1 MWLLL
6 QGWFSKAWVYILGA
20 ATLVAGAIG
29 FIAYE
34 RHEGAVGV
42 RETDAKETSEAVQ
55 DKAEDQRVISDM
67 PVDAER
73 DSVLAQRDKLQSL
86 LQPK

>member
-1 MWLLL
+1 MWLLV
-6 QGWFSKAWVYILGA
+6 QGWFSKAWVYIAGA
-20 ATLVAGAIG
+20 AALVLGLLG

-42 RETDAKETSEAVQ
+42 REDDAKETSNAVA
-55 DKAEDQRVISDM
+55 DKAEDQRAVNNM

-73 DSVLAQRDKLQSL
+73 DSVLAQRDKLRSL